1 MTPAESNDLNDTKV
15 GKMNFATH
23 LMWLTEMCLISWSV
37 LFYYD
42 RISNEVIDR
51 EIDRHRIKR
60 HRIERERLV
69 LRILYIL
76 VFLWFLSSVIHYS
89 FATWF
94 STNGRQ
100 AFWTVFQN
108 GLKVDRYWRY
118 GPNTAYIIRIWYTNL
133 VHIILD
139 VIILALPGIWIR
151 RAQLGWSRKLTMIY
165 LLLFL
170 SGLL

>member
-1 MTPAESNDLNDTKV
+1 MTPAKSNDINDTKV

-23 LMWLTEMCLISWSV
+23 LMWLTEMWLISWSV

-42 RISNEVIDR
+42 RISNEVVDR
-51 EIDRHRIKR
+51 EIDRDRIKR
-60 HRIERERLV
+60 ERLL
-69 LRILYIL
+69 LRILYII
-76 VFLWFLSSVIHYS
+76 VFLWFLSSVIPYS

-94 STNGRQ
+94 SVNGRQ
-100 AFWTVFQN
+100 VFWTVFQN
-108 GLKVDRYWRY
+108 GLKFDRYWRL
-118 GPNTAYIIRIWYTNL
+118 GPNTAYITRIWYTNL

-170 SGLL
+170 SGFL